1 MKVSEMS
8 NSANKDSRWK
18 EECKCQPV
26 KELTELSVED
36 PLKPT
41 QAREN
46 NNFVKSY
53 KIQYNTSEGR

>member
-1 MKVSEMS
+1 MKISEMS

-36 PLKPT
+36 HQKAISLK
-41 QAREN
+41 EN